1 MPTPFE
7 ESLVRLLPLLDET
20 GQTALQAELALPL
33 RTAIRRNPLKA
44 GMEQVTAWAQRYGWQ
59 LEPIPY
65 CPDGFFLDKAQT
77 TPGGTLEHRLGYYYV
92 QDAASMLP
100 VELFDFTPG
109 DRPLILDLAASPGGK
124 TTHLAAKSMD
134 RGLILANDSSRERM
148 TALRVVLQNWGAGNT
163 AAACFPGEQYGMW
176 FPNTFDMVLLD
187 APCSMEGLRATE
199 AHPLRAMSD
208 KERGSLAGRQARLL
222 ASAIQAA
229 KPGGQIVYSTCTLAP
244 EEDEGVLDML
254 LDQYGGIVEIEDV
267 SEKLPIPAEGLS
279 GYAGAQFDAAVRRA
293 ARIWPHLYHTAGF
306 FAVRLTKTNPTS
318 GESASPPARP
328 FNKTGF
334 TPLSVEEART
344 LAGQFEQLYELDL
357 ERILEEQPCRLFRR
371 EDDIIALPTMLLDE
385 LGDFPVSFAGLPAA
399 QVTPNGMV
407 ISHDWAARYSPRCSW
422 GWIDLPAEHTAAWLR
437 GEDLRLDIP
446 AGYAAGQVYLVKD
459 SDGRFVG
466 RTRLI
471 RDRWRNLL
479 PRR

>member
-1 MPTPFE
+1 VKTPLE
-7 ESLVRLLPLLDET
+7 ESLNRLLPLLDEA
-20 GQTALQAELALPL
+20 GQAALKAELALPL

-44 GMEQVTAWAQRYGWQ
+44 GADQVTAWAQRYGWS
-59 LEPIPY
+59 LDPIPY
-65 CPDGFFLDKAQT
+65 CPDGFFLEKSAI

-109 DRPLILDLAASPGGK
+109 QRPLILDLAASPGGK
-124 TTHLAAKSMD
+124 TTHLAARSMD

-148 TALRVVLQNWGAGNT
+148 TALRVVLQSWGAINT
-163 AAACFPGEQYGMW
+163 AAACFPGEQYGIW

-244 EEDEGVLDML
+244 EEDEGVLDVL
-254 LDQYGGIVEIEDV
+254 LDQYAGIIEIEDV
-267 SEKLPIPAEGLS
+267 SEKLPVPAEGLS
-279 GYAGAQFDAAVRRA
+279 GYDGAQYDEAVQRA

-306 FAVRLTKTNPTS
+306 FAVRLTKTAPTG
-318 GESASPPARP
+318 GESAPPPARP

-334 TPLSVEEART
+334 TL
-344 LAGQFEQLYELDL
+344 LAGEETKALASQFDQLYGLDL
-357 ERILEEQPCRLFRR
+357 KQILAEQPCRLFRR
-371 EDDIIALPTMLLDE
+371 EDDIIALPARLLDE

-407 ISHDWAARYSPRCSW
+407 ISHDWAARYSSRCSR
-422 GWIDLPAEHTAAWLR
+422 GWIDLPEEYTSAWLR
-437 GEDLRLDIP
+437 GEDLRLDAP
-446 AGYAAGQVYLVKD
+446 AGYEIGQNYLVKD
-459 SDGRFVG
+459 SQGRFAG
-466 RTRLI
+466 RVRLI

>member
-1 MPTPFE
+1 MPTPLE
-7 ESLVRLLPLLDET
+7 ESLDRLLPLLDED
-20 GQTALQAELALPL
+20 GQTALKAELALPL

-44 GMEQVTAWAQRYGWQ
+44 DAGQVAGWARRYGWE
-59 LEPIPY
+59 LDPIPY
-65 CPDGFFLDKAQT
+65 CPEGYFLNKADT

-109 DRPLILDLAASPGGK
+109 QRPMILDMAASPGGK
-124 TTHLAAKSMD
+124 TTHLTARSGD
-134 RGLILANDSSRERM
+134 RGFVLANDSSRERM
-148 TALRVVLQNWGAGNT
+148 TALRVVLQNWGAINT

-176 FPNTFDMVLLD
+176 FPNTFDMVLTD
-187 APCSMEGLRATE
+187 APCSMEGLRTTE

-244 EEDEGVLDML
+244 EEDEGVMDMIL
-254 LDQYGGIVEIEDV
+254 VQYGGIIEIEDV
-267 SEKLPIPAEGLS
+267 SERLPVPAQGLS
-279 GYAGAQFDAAVRRA
+279 SYAGTQYDGAVQGA

-306 FAVRLTKTNPTS
+306 FAVRLTKTATTS
-318 GESASPPARP
+318 GESAPPPARP

-334 TPLSVEEART
+334 TPLSGEETKA
-344 LAGQFEQLYELDL
+344 LAGQFERFYGLDL
-357 ERILEEQPCRLFRR
+357 EQILEEQPCRLFRR
-371 EDDIIALPTMLLDE
+371 EDDIIALPAMLLDGQ
-385 LGDFPVSFAGLPAA
+385 GDFPVSFAGLTAA

-407 ISHDWAARYSPRCSW
+407 LSHDWAARFSTRCSK
-422 GWIDLPAEHTAAWLR
+422 GWIDLPEEYTSAWLR
-437 GEDLRLDIP
+437 GEDLRLDVP
-446 AGYAAGQVYLVKD
+446 EGYEIGQNYLIKD
-459 SDGRFVG
+459 CQGRFAG
-466 RTRLI
+466 RVRLI

>member
-1 MPTPFE
+1 MPTPLE
-7 ESLVRLLPLLDET
+7 ESLDRLLPLLDEA
-20 GQTALQAELALPL
+20 GQAALKAELALPL

-44 GMEQVTAWAQRYGWQ
+44 DAEQVAGWARRYGWE
-59 LEPIPY
+59 LAPIPY
-65 CPDGFFLDKAQT
+65 CPDGFFLNQADT

-109 DRPLILDLAASPGGK
+109 QRPLILDLAASPGGK
-124 TTHLAAKSMD
+124 TTHLTARSGD
-134 RGLILANDSSRERM
+134 RGLVLANDSSRERM
-148 TALRVVLQNWGAGNT
+148 TALRVVLQNWGAINT

-176 FPNTFDMVLLD
+176 FPNRFDMVLLD

-244 EEDEGVLDML
+244 EEDEGVLDL
-254 LDQYGGIVEIEDV
+254 LLERYAGVIQIEDV
-267 SEKLPIPAEGLS
+267 TEKLTIPAAGLTD
-279 GYAGAQFDAAVRRA
+279 YAGTAYRPDVSRA

-306 FAVRLTKTNPTS
+306 FAVRLTKTAPTS
-318 GESASPPARP
+318 EETTASPARP
-328 FNKTGF
+328 FGRTGF
-334 TPLSVEEART
+334 IPLSKLEIAA
-344 LAGQFEQLYELDL
+344 LAGQFEQMYGLDL
-357 ERILEEQPCRLFRR
+357 ERILEEQPCRLFRH
-371 EDDIIALPTMLLDE
+371 EQDIIALPAMLLDE

-399 QVTPNGMV
+399 QVTPNGTL
-407 ISHDWAARYSPRCSW
+407 ISHDWAARFSSRCTK
-422 GWIDLPAEHTAAWLR
+422 GWIDLPPEHTSAWLR
-437 GEDLRLDIP
+437 GEDLRLDAP
-446 AGYAAGQVYLVKD
+446 AGYALGQNYLVKD
-459 SDGRFVG
+459 SDGRFAG

-471 RDRWRNLL
+471 SGRWRNLL